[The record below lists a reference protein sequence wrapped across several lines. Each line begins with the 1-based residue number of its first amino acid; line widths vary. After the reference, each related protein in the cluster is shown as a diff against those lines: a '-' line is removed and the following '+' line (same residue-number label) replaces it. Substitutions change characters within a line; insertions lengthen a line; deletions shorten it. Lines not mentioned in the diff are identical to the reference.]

1 MSTVTVIIEG
11 LCLWLTGGSGAVPV
25 VVPDYLNAV
34 PAHQAVLTV
43 VKGFGD
49 ECPSPFTRDANEPA
63 ACVFPLNK
71 VGYTGGVKI
80 ELVGDAP
87 PSVKSD
93 LCLLPRIQ
101 HTVPLT
107 LLRDYETDGGAKLAA
122 QMLVSQGELTA
133 FLQAGCENEPDKCP
147 RSVRWNFTTT
157 SGGVTLRLRNLR
169 EGGTVSLPLLS
180 NAVLTVSNR
189 RTKRP
194 APAET
199 DLADWCLYFGMFEN
213 VGCPGVPPAPVCELP
228 PGRAAAPHTRHF
240 TYRFETIA
248 CSNSQYP

>member
-1 MSTVTVIIEG
+1 MSTVTVFIEG

-25 VVPDYLNAV
+25 VIPDYVNAV
-34 PAHQAVLTV
+34 PAHRAVLTV
-43 VKGFGD
+43 VNGFDGS
-49 ECPSPFTRDANEPA
+49 CPPPFTRDPDEPE
-63 ACVFPLNK
+63 ACVFHLNK

-87 PSVKSD
+87 PVTSN

-107 LLRDYETDGGAKLAA
+107 LLREYETDGGAKLAA

-133 FLQAGCENEPDKCP
+133 FLHAGCEDQPAKCP
-147 RSVRWNFTTT
+147 RSVQWNFTTT

-180 NAVLTVSNR
+180 GAVLSVSNR
-189 RTKRP
+189 RTERP
-194 APAET
+194 APGET
-199 DLADWCLYFGMFEN
+199 DLADWCLYFGMFEDA
-213 VGCPGVPPAPVCELP
+213 GCPGVPTAPVCITAS
-228 PGRAAAPHTRHF
+228 RRVAALHTRHH
-240 TYRFETIA
+240 TYKFETIA